1 MIRLEK
7 LKIKYVLCHLASTV
21 NILLK
26 LGLDQLEPHMEQ
38 WTGSKL
44 GKECVKAVYCTL
56 LI

>member
-7 LKIKYVLCHLASTV
+7 LKIKYVLCHLASTI

-26 LGLDQLEPHMEQ
+26 LGLDELEPDMEQ
-38 WTGSKL
+38 QTGYKL